1 MQILFSK
8 PNLRAESFTTA
19 NILGKF
25 QFQKSL
31 STPKLK
37 LVQDKLI
44 SKKEVNVVVELK
56 NKQKLEK
63 GNRCFQ

>member
-1 MQILFSK
+1 MQVLFSK
-8 PNLRAESFTTA
+8 PNLTAESFTTA

-31 STPKLK
+31 SMPKLK
-37 LVQDKLI
+37 LVQDKLNP
-44 SKKEVNVVVELK
+44 KKEVNVVVELK

-63 GNRCFQ
+63 GNRCFK